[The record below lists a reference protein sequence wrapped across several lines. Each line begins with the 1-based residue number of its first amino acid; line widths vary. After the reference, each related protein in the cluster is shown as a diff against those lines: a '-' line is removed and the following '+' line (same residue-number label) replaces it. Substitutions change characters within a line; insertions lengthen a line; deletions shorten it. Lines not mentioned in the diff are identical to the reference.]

1 MSAQAITL
9 ILYLILTVL
18 YLPLIV
24 TLYRRPAGQE
34 NAAILLGIYIALAS
48 VFTLFE
54 GLYRA
59 GELYIATPRVA
70 NDFQIY
76 GALFLSFLLTLAVA
90 FLYPPASDRLAGIGI
105 VLGSGSS
112 CHPSQ
117 HQPLWGCHLAERKFS
132 PHA

>member
-1 MSAQAITL
+1 MSAQTITL

-59 GELYIATPRVA
+59 GQLYIATPRVA

-76 GALFLSFLLTLAVA
+76 GALLPPFPLSLAVLP
-90 FLYPPASDRLAGIGI
+90 FPRRRPHVRLRLRMFWL
-105 VLGSGSS
+105 LGLL
-112 CHPSQ
+112 PIL
-117 HQPLWGCHLAERKFS
+117 PNIN
-132 PHA
+132 

>member
-1 MSAQAITL
+1 MMSAQTITL

-34 NAAILLGIYIALAS
+34 NAAILLGIYLALAS

-59 GELYIATPRVA
+59 GEIHIVTPQVA

-76 GALFLSFLLTLAVA
+76 GALFLSFLLTLAVLSFIRRRPTCVQA
-90 FLYPPASDRLAGIGI
+90 ARDCL
-105 VLGSGSS
+105 
-112 CHPSQ
+112 SQ
-117 HQPLWGCHLAERKFS
+117 CRMEGY
-132 PHA
+132 